1 MWNSIAQSGFAS
13 AGVDCTD
20 SLSLLIAGLVGLVWL
35 AAGLITVLAMQ
46 HYWSPPQP
54 QIGLSEATSAV
65 VAHEEAA

>member
-1 MWNSIAQSGFAS
+1 MWNTIAQSGFAS

-35 AAGLITVLAMQ
+35 AAGLITVLAKQ

-65 VAHEEAA
+65 VDHQEAA

>member
-13 AGVDCTD
+13 AGVDFTD

-35 AAGLITVLAMQ
+35 AAGLITVLAVQ

-54 QIGLSEATSAV
+54 QIGLSKATSAV
-65 VAHEEAA
+65 VDHQEAA

>member
-1 MWNSIAQSGFAS
+1 MWNSIAQWGFAS
-13 AGVDCTD
+13 AGIDFTD

-65 VAHEEAA
+65 VDHQEAA